1 MSNVVNALHSN
12 LVFNRRTRVLADKIA
27 GIFPDKASILDVG
40 CGDGTIDALILEK
53 RSDISVQGVDVLL
66 RPTRRIHVEL
76 FDGIKLPSS
85 DKSYDVVM
93 LIDVLHHTDD
103 PLILLREATRVA
115 RKFVVIKDHTRDGWQ
130 AYARLRF
137 MDWVG
142 NAHHKVVLPY
152 NYWSEQQWRTALPT
166 IGLTIESWSSDIP
179 LYPFPASLMFGAGL
193 HFVAALKP
201 V

>member
-1 MSNVVNALHSN
+1 MSKVVNALHSN

-66 RPTRRIHVEL
+66 RPTRRINVEL

>member
-179 LYPFPASLMFGAGL
+179 LYPFPASLLFGAGL